1 MQKFKA
7 TGDSRHIYQNE
18 LCKACFQHGMT
29 YWDCKDFPKK
39 IAADKVLLDKA
50 FDRYDDINVDLLNLF
65 IYFLTKSLPV
75 VVLKI
80 KRSNQELVKNCTK
93 QSLENLKNGNY
104 TYLL

>member
-50 FDRYDDINVDLLNLF
+50 FDRYDGYQRRFAEF
-65 IYFLTKSLPV
+65 IYIFFDKKSSGGG
-75 VVLKI
+75 I
-80 KRSNQELVKNCTK
+80 KNKKVKPRI
-93 QSLENLKNGNY
+93 S
-104 TYLL
+104 